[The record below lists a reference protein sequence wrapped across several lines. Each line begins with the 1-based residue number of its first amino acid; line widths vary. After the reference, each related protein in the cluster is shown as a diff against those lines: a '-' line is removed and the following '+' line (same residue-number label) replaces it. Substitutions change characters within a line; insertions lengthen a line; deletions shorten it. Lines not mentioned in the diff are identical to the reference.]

1 MITLLEKKGIITQ
14 EIFIHQWL
22 IKAPEEAEIAVPKG
36 LDRYK
41 SVLIDYLKKHN
52 GQMFVHESIQ
62 QLFEMSTEQTDSLA
76 KILEEKG
83 IIHQVEMRHGVLNK
97 EKAFAGKLPE
107 NLQKFQDILSSW
119 IQKSDQE
126 SDITAYYD
134 SLPLPKDAEEG
145 CRHMLNY
152 LIGEEVIKEPVL
164 IFPKIKD
171 ATTNKIESELER
183 IRQVIKELNIEPLY
197 RKYCPAPAAAADDY
211 KPGLSDA
218 ISYIRANLSAIV
230 QPKYALF
237 AGFTACDS
245 NWAMDEFLEKER
257 MNIKAWLKETKE
269 KEALDA
275 YVNQVVMA
283 VTGSAGQLKTLPASI
298 FASFRNLDKYFTSGR
313 YPPEVDDFEVQLL
326 DRVIVLKEYKSWWD
340 WRAFTVAMIGV
351 LQITAGVAINYI
363 SAGVLSPIGNA
374 FIAEGLN
381 DIIFAIQTG
390 LTGTFSW
397 SSYGKQK
404 MITAGFS
411 ILTAGIATY
420 FTWSAAVAKTAAAGF
435 RARCGL
441 KMLYEAGKR
450 VMRKIGQAVRSA
462 LIALGV
468 EKLMTFLKK
477 LIVENILDYFRSNL
491 IGKASMG
498 AVKTLSEAMDKIWK
512 STDGDVKESKR
523 LIETTILVDAAASD
537 MHSTWLNQ
545 LSAHSTHLG
554 RAMGNTFAESCQEF
568 KYQSDFLDG
577 IGSAQLDAGNSTGLE
592 MLNFAKDLVDTG
604 QKVAGMIEATNG
616 PMKWIELLKTGAEVA
631 TIITHTPE
639 YINGISRQLEN
650 QAHSLEI
657 TKESSRNTPEVS
669 EDFENFK
676 SEMKTKVERDVLEHV
691 VSRINSAW
699 LQPLVQRKVEGIVK
713 SLGKTA
719 VQLIGSLFEDD
730 QEGLRLQRER
740 VGKEETDKK
749 ASSQNNRKK
758 NRSHGQQQPNE
769 SYTEQVNSIGQG
781 QPAGLLEFQQVVDYL
796 GVPMDIDDETE
807 TLTPNS
813 KDEKKFTVK
822 PNGRESAANAPRMR
836 LKMSQN
842 ADGKKHVSLT
852 DDNGDIVY
860 DGPADGLNRC
870 LYDAAAR
877 FKGVSTEDFITG
889 LKSHALNNERA
900 RYYWIVLFK
909 FELIII

>member
-211 KPGLSDA
+211 KPGFCDVLF
-218 ISYIRANLSAIV
+218 YLRANPSVPI
-230 QPKYALF
+230 KYGLI
-237 AGFTACDS
+237 AGFIVLDPNLANKVLDS
-245 NWAMDEFLEKER
+245 EEVNL
-257 MNIKAWLKETKE
+257 KAWLKETKE

-298 FASFRNLDKYFTSGR
+298 SASFRNLDKYFTSGR

-340 WRAFTVAMIGV
+340 WRAFIVAMFGI
-351 LQITAGVAINYI
+351 LQIVAGLAVIHFFGQIYFGKALITQG
-363 SAGVLSPIGNA
+363 A
-374 FIAEGLN
+374 N
-381 DIIFAIQTG
+381 DILFAMQTG
-390 LTGTFSW
+390 LAGNFSW
-397 SSYGKQK
+397 YVYKEQK
-404 MITAGFS
+404 LISAAIAILMGGF
-411 ILTAGIATY
+411 ATY
-420 FTWSAAVAKTAAAGF
+420 HTPSEVF
-435 RARCGL
+435 RAQSTLTFRD
-441 KMLYEAGKR
+441 AGTIVVR
-450 VMRKIGQAVRSA
+450 MIYQSARSA
-462 LIALGV
+462 FIVSGV
-468 EKLMTFLKK
+468 EMIMSFLKK
-477 LIVENILDYFRSNL
+477 LIVDNILDYFRSNL
-491 IGKASMG
+491 IGKVAMG
-498 AVKTLSEAMDKIWK
+498 AVETMLKAMDKIWK
-512 STDGDVKESKR
+512 STDGNVEESKR
-523 LIETTILVDAAASD
+523 LIKTTILVDAAASD

-545 LSAHSTHLG
+545 LSAYSARVG
-554 RAMGNTFAESCQEF
+554 REMGNTFAEVSQEL
-568 KYQSDFLDG
+568 KYQTDLLDG
-577 IGSAQLDAGNSTGLE
+577 IGSDMLLDAGNSTGLE
-592 MLNFAKDLVDTG
+592 VLLLAKNLGDVG
-604 QKVAGMIEATNG
+604 QNMSNITTIA
-616 PMKWIELLKTGAEVA
+616 MKWIDLLKMGTAVA
-631 TIITHTPE
+631 SIITYAPE
-639 YINGISRQLEN
+639 YIYGISRQLKN
-650 QAHSLEI
+650 KAHSLEI
-657 TKESSRNTPEVS
+657 TKESSRNIPEMS
-669 EDFENFK
+669 EEFDKFK
-676 SEMKTKVERDVLEHV
+676 TEMKTKVERDVLEHV
-691 VSRINSAW
+691 VSQINSAW
-699 LQPLVQRKVEGIVK
+699 LQPLVQRMVEGIVK
-713 SLGKTA
+713 SVENKA
-719 VQLIGSLFEDD
+719 VQLIVSLFNEK
-730 QEGLRLQRER
+730 GLSVPREH
-740 VGKEETDKK
+740 VDKEEADKK
-749 ASSQNNRKK
+749 KSSQRRK
-758 NRSHGQQQPNE
+758 NRSHGQQQNE

-909 FELIII
+909 FELIIV